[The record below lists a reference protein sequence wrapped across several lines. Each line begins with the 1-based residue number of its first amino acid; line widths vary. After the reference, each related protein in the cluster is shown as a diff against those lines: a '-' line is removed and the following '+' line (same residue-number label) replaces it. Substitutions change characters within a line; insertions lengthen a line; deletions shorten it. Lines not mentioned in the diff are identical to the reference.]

1 MAEATTGNN
10 LAGLNQGT
18 GIVSRI
24 SSSISNVRKMTSDP
38 AVQKSVPLIFGV
50 IVAFIG
56 LIVFFT
62 MQKSDMTTLFASLP
76 ESEKANVIQT
86 LKQNGVDVSLNPST
100 GEVIVPVK
108 DYHESRMLLAGEGLP
123 SSVPDGYDTLGDMPM
138 GTSRSVEAI
147 KIKQSL
153 EAELARSVN
162 HISGI
167 SSARV
172 HLAIPEKTVFAR
184 EIALPSA
191 SVFVK
196 LSNGRSLGRQQVQS
210 IVHLVASSVPNLPSE
225 NITVVDQFGELL
237 SKPSSDVASSAS
249 NEQMS
254 QTMRLGEIYRSR
266 IISLLTPIVGAGNL
280 KAEINVDMNFTKREI
295 TEESVDPKGNA
306 LRSEQTSLDESANP
320 EARGIPGALSN
331 APPLAPDL
339 KTKVPEGKDAGGS
352 LKQRSQTSVKNYEVS
367 RKVETTTAQY
377 GEIKKIKA
385 AVIIREKKIITP
397 EGLVT
402 FEKFSDEKLLEI
414 KSLVQEALG
423 FDEVRGDSV
432 TVTSSPFVDILE
444 ADVVPWYENESIK
457 ELAQQLA
464 TVLILAIVI
473 FGALHPLLKRVLV
486 PAGYTSGPGAMA
498 ADDIDD
504 ADEKIEVQEGESL
517 EDIKAKLKPKKSAIS
532 AEMLDTA
539 NTYDDKVAIIRM
551 IVGDE
556 AGRVSSV
563 FRNMMSQNAKSDED
577 KG

>member
-10 LAGLNQGT
+10 IAGINQGT
-18 GIVSRI
+18 GIISRI

-62 MQKSDMTTLFASLP
+62 MQKADMTTLFASLP
-76 ESEKANVIQT
+76 ESEKSVVIQT
-86 LKQNGVDVSLNPST
+86 LKQNGVNVSLNPST
-100 GEVIVPVK
+100 GEVTVPLE
-108 DYHESRMLLAGEGLP
+108 DYHNSRMLLAAEGLP
-123 SSVPDGYDTLGDMPM
+123 SSVPDGYDNLSDMPM

-147 KIKQSL
+147 RIKQSL
-153 EAELARSVN
+153 ESELSRSIN
-162 HISGI
+162 FISGI

-196 LSNGRSLGRQQVQS
+196 LSSGRSLGRQQIQS
-210 IVHLVASSVPNLPSE
+210 IVHLVASSVPNLPSQ

-237 SKPSSDVASSAS
+237 SKPSSDAASTASS
-249 NEQMS
+249 EQMS
-254 QTMRLGEIYRSR
+254 QTMRLGEIYKSR
-266 IISLLTPIVGAGNL
+266 VISLLTPIVGAGNL
-280 KAEINVDMNFTKREI
+280 KAEINVDMNFTKSEI

-306 LRSEQTSLDESANP
+306 LRSEQSSLDESANP

-339 KTKVPEGKDAGGS
+339 KKEAPESAGAGTN

-377 GEIKKIKA
+377 GVIKKIKA
-385 AVIIREKKIITP
+385 AVIIREKKVLTA
-397 EGLVT
+397 EGTYT
-402 FEKFSDEKLLEI
+402 FETLSKEKLIEI

-423 FDEVRGDSV
+423 FDEARGDSV

-444 ADVVPWYENESIK
+444 ADIEPWYENNSIK
-457 ELAQQLA
+457 EMLQQFA
-464 TVLILAIVI
+464 TILILAIVI
-473 FGALHPLLKRVLV
+473 FGALHPLLKRVMV
-486 PAGYTSGPGAMA
+486 PASFSSGAGVMA
-498 ADDIDD
+498 GDEIDID
-504 ADEKIEVQEGESL
+504 DEKIEVQEGESL

-539 NTYDDKVAIIRM
+539 NTYDDKVAVIRM

-563 FRNMMSQNAKSDED
+563 FKGMMGNDARDS
-577 KG
+577 

>member
-1 MAEATTGNN
+1 MAEATAANN
-10 LAGLNQGT
+10 LVGLNQGT
-18 GIVSRI
+18 GIISRL
-24 SSSISNVRKMTSDP
+24 SSTFSNVRKMTSDP
-38 AVQKSVPLIFGV
+38 AVQKSVPLVFGV

-56 LIVFFT
+56 IIVFFT
-62 MQKSDMTTLFASLP
+62 MQKSEMTTLFASLP
-76 ESEKANVIQT
+76 ESEKSAVVQT

-100 GEVIVPVK
+100 GEVIVPLN
-108 DYHESRMLLAGEGLP
+108 DYHQSRMLLAAEGLP
-123 SSVPDGYDTLGDMPM
+123 ASVPDGYQSLGDMPM

-153 EAELARSVN
+153 EAELSRSITY
-162 HISGI
+162 ISGI

-184 EIALPSA
+184 ELALPSA
-191 SVFVK
+191 SVFIK
-196 LSNGRSLGRQQVQS
+196 LSNGRSLGRQQVKS
-210 IVHLVASSVPNLPSE
+210 IVHLVASSVPSLPSE
-225 NITVVDQFGELL
+225 NITVIDQFGELL
-237 SKPSSDVASSAS
+237 SKPSNDASSTAS
-249 NEQMS
+249 DEQMS

-266 IISLLTPIVGAGNL
+266 VVSLLTPMVGAGNL
-280 KAEINVDMNFTKREI
+280 KAEINVDMSFTKSEI

-339 KTKVPEGKDAGGS
+339 KKETPASQGAGGNV
-352 LKQRSQTSVKNYEVS
+352 KQRSQTSVKNYEIS
-367 RKVETTTAQY
+367 RKIETTTAQY
-377 GEIKKIKA
+377 GQIKKIKA
-385 AVIIREKKIITP
+385 AVIIREKKNIAPDGTISFDK
-397 EGLVT
+397 L
-402 FEKFSDEKLLEI
+402 SDEKLLEI

-423 FDEVRGDSV
+423 FDKVRGDSV
-432 TVTSSPFVDILE
+432 TITSSPFVDIMETVSL
-444 ADVVPWYENESIK
+444 PWYESDAVRD
-457 ELAQQLA
+457 LAQQLA

-486 PAGYTSGPGAMA
+486 PSGYSAGMGAISSEEDM
-498 ADDIDD
+498 DN
-504 ADEKIEVQEGESL
+504 EKIEVSEGESL
-517 EDIKAKLKPKKSAIS
+517 EDIKAKLKPKKTAIS

-563 FRNMMSQNAKSDED
+563 FKRMMQNDN
-577 KG
+577 

>member
-10 LAGLNQGT
+10 IAGINQGT
-18 GIVSRI
+18 GIISRI

-62 MQKSDMTTLFASLP
+62 MQKADMTTLFASLP
-76 ESEKANVIQT
+76 ESEKSVVIQT
-86 LKQNGVDVSLNPST
+86 LKQNGVNVSLNPST
-100 GEVIVPVK
+100 GEVTVPLE
-108 DYHESRMLLAGEGLP
+108 DYHNSRMLLAAEGLP
-123 SSVPDGYDTLGDMPM
+123 SSVPDGYDNLSDMPM

-147 KIKQSL
+147 RIKQSL
-153 EAELARSVN
+153 EAELSRSIN
-162 HISGI
+162 FISGI

-196 LSNGRSLGRQQVQS
+196 LSSGRSLGRQQIQS
-210 IVHLVASSVPNLPSE
+210 IVHLVASSVPNLPSQ

-237 SKPSSDVASSAS
+237 SKPSSDAAGTASS
-249 NEQMS
+249 EQMS
-254 QTMRLGEIYRSR
+254 QTMRLGEIYKSR
-266 IISLLTPIVGAGNL
+266 VISLLTPIVGAGNL
-280 KAEINVDMNFTKREI
+280 KAEINVDMNFTKSEI

-339 KTKVPEGKDAGGS
+339 KKEAPESAGAGTN

-377 GEIKKIKA
+377 GVIKKIKA
-385 AVIIREKKIITP
+385 AVIIREKKVLTA
-397 EGLVT
+397 EGTYT
-402 FEKFSDEKLLEI
+402 FETLSKEKLIEI

-423 FDEVRGDSV
+423 FDEARGDSV

-444 ADVVPWYENESIK
+444 ADIEPWYENNSIK
-457 ELAQQLA
+457 EMLQQFA
-464 TVLILAIVI
+464 TILILAIVI
-473 FGALHPLLKRVLV
+473 FGALHPLLKRVMV
-486 PAGYTSGPGAMA
+486 PASFSSGGGVMA
-498 ADDIDD
+498 GDEIDID
-504 ADEKIEVQEGESL
+504 DEKIEVQEGESL

-539 NTYDDKVAIIRM
+539 NTYDDKVAVIRM

-563 FRNMMSQNAKSDED
+563 FKGMMGNDARDS
-577 KG
+577 

>member
-1 MAEATTGNN
+1 MAEATAANN
-10 LAGLNQGT
+10 LVGLNQGT
-18 GIVSRI
+18 GIISRL
-24 SSSISNVRKMTSDP
+24 SSTFSNVRKMTSDP
-38 AVQKSVPLIFGV
+38 AVQKSVPLVFGV

-56 LIVFFT
+56 IIVFFT
-62 MQKSDMTTLFASLP
+62 MQKSEMTTLFASLP
-76 ESEKANVIQT
+76 ESEKSAVVQT

-100 GEVIVPVK
+100 GEVIVPLN
-108 DYHESRMLLAGEGLP
+108 DYHQSRMLLAAEGLP
-123 SSVPDGYDTLGDMPM
+123 ASVPDGYQSLGDMPM

-153 EAELARSVN
+153 EAELSRSITY
-162 HISGI
+162 ISGI

-184 EIALPSA
+184 ELALPSA
-191 SVFVK
+191 SVFIK
-196 LSNGRSLGRQQVQS
+196 LSNGRSLGRQQVKS
-210 IVHLVASSVPNLPSE
+210 IVHLVASSVPSLPSE
-225 NITVVDQFGELL
+225 NITVIDQFGELL
-237 SKPSSDVASSAS
+237 SKPSNDASSTAS
-249 NEQMS
+249 DEQMS

-266 IISLLTPIVGAGNL
+266 VVSLLTPMVGAGNL
-280 KAEINVDMNFTKREI
+280 KAEINVDMSFTKSEI

-339 KTKVPEGKDAGGS
+339 KKETPAAQGAGGNV
-352 LKQRSQTSVKNYEVS
+352 KQRSQTSVKNYEIS
-367 RKVETTTAQY
+367 RKIETTTAQY
-377 GEIKKIKA
+377 GQIKKIKA
-385 AVIIREKKIITP
+385 AVIIREKKIIAPDGTISFDK
-397 EGLVT
+397 L
-402 FEKFSDEKLLEI
+402 SDEKLLEI

-423 FDEVRGDSV
+423 FDKVRGDSV
-432 TVTSSPFVDILE
+432 TITSSPFVDIMETVRL
-444 ADVVPWYENESIK
+444 PWYESDAVRD
-457 ELAQQLA
+457 LAQQLA

-486 PAGYTSGPGAMA
+486 PSGYSAGMGAISSEEDM
-498 ADDIDD
+498 DN
-504 ADEKIEVQEGESL
+504 EKIEVSEGESL
-517 EDIKAKLKPKKSAIS
+517 EDIKAKLKPKKTAIS

-563 FRNMMSQNAKSDED
+563 FKRMMQNDN
-577 KG
+577 

>member
-1 MAEATTGNN
+1 MAEATTRND
-10 LAGLNQGT
+10 LTDINQNT
-18 GIVSRI
+18 GIIRRI
-24 SSSISNVRKMTSDP
+24 TTSISNVRRMTSDP
-38 AVQKSVPLIFGV
+38 AVQKSIPLIFGV
-50 IVAFIG
+50 IVAFVG

-76 ESEKANVIQT
+76 ESEKALVVQT
-86 LKQNGVDVSLNPST
+86 LKQNGVNASLNPST
-100 GEVIVPVK
+100 GEVVVPVK

-123 SSVPDGYDTLGDMPM
+123 SSVPDGYDSLGDMPM
-138 GTSRSVEAI
+138 GTSRSVEAV

-153 EAELARSVN
+153 EAELSRSIN
-162 HISGI
+162 HISGV

-196 LSNGRSLGRQQVQS
+196 LANGRSLGRQQVQS

-237 SKPSSDVASSAS
+237 SKPANDLSAS
-249 NEQMS
+249 ISSEQMS
-254 QTMRLGEIYRSR
+254 QTMRLGEIYKSR
-266 IISLLTPIVGAGNL
+266 VISLLTPIVGAGNL
-280 KAEINVDMNFTKREI
+280 KAEINVDMNFTQREI

-306 LRSEQTSLDESANP
+306 LRSEQSSLDESANP

-339 KTKVPEGKDAGGS
+339 KTQVPEGKDVGGT
-352 LKQRSQTSVKNYEVS
+352 LKQRSQTSLKNYEVS
-367 RKVETTTAQY
+367 RKVETTKAQY

-385 AVIIREKKIITP
+385 AVIIREKKTITP
-397 EGLVT
+397 EGTVA
-402 FEKFSDEKLLEI
+402 FEKFSEEKLLEI

-423 FDEVRGDSV
+423 FDEARGDSV

-444 ADVVPWYENESIK
+444 ADEVPWYENESVK
-457 ELAQQLA
+457 ELSQQLA

-486 PAGYTSGPGAMA
+486 PAGYTSGPGTIAS
-498 ADDIDD
+498 DDEDEVDD
-504 ADEKIEVQEGESL
+504 KIEVQEGESL
-517 EDIKAKLKPKKSAIS
+517 EDIKAKLKPKKAAIS

-539 NTYDDKVAIIRM
+539 NTYDDKVAVIRM

-563 FRNMMSQNAKSDED
+563 FKNMMEKE
-577 KG
+577 

>member
-10 LAGLNQGT
+10 LSGLSQNT

-24 SSSISNVRKMTSDP
+24 STSISNVRKITSDP
-38 AVQKSVPLIFGV
+38 AVQKSIPLIFGV

-76 ESEKANVIQT
+76 ESEKAAVIQT
-86 LKQNGVDVSLNPST
+86 LKQNGVDVSLNPTT
-100 GEVIVPVK
+100 GEVIVPVAE
-108 DYHESRMLLAGEGLP
+108 YHESRMLLAGEGLP
-123 SSVPDGYDTLGDMPM
+123 SSVPNGYDTLGDMPM
-138 GTSRSVEAI
+138 GTSRSVEAV

-153 EAELARSVN
+153 EAELSRSIN

-184 EIALPSA
+184 EIAHPSA
-191 SVFVK
+191 SIFVK

-237 SKPSSDVASSAS
+237 SKPSSDSSATAS

-280 KAEINVDMNFTKREI
+280 KAEVNVDMNFTKSEI

-339 KTKVPEGKDAGGS
+339 KKEAPENKSVGAN

-377 GEIKKIKA
+377 GQITKIKA
-385 AVIIREKKIITP
+385 AVIIREMKSVSP
-397 EGLVT
+397 EGTVT
-402 FEKFSDEKLLEI
+402 FEKFSDEKLVEI

-423 FDEVRGDSV
+423 FDQARGDSV
-432 TVTSSPFVDILE
+432 TVTSSPFVDALE
-444 ADVVPWYENESIK
+444 AEIVPWYENESIK

-486 PAGYTSGPGAMA
+486 PAGYTSGVGSVALDE
-498 ADDIDD
+498 DDDV
-504 ADEKIEVQEGESL
+504 DEKIEVQEGESL
-517 EDIKAKLKPKKSAIS
+517 EDIKAKLKPKKSSIS

-539 NTYDDKVAIIRM
+539 NTYDDKVAVIRM

-563 FRNMMSQNAKSDED
+563 FKSMIEKDS
-577 KG
+577 

>member
-10 LAGLNQGT
+10 LSGLSQNT

-24 SSSISNVRKMTSDP
+24 STSISNVRKITSDP
-38 AVQKSVPLIFGV
+38 AVQKSIPLIFGV

-76 ESEKANVIQT
+76 ESEKAAVIQT
-86 LKQNGVDVSLNPST
+86 LKQNGVDVSLNPTT
-100 GEVIVPVK
+100 GEVIVPVA

-123 SSVPDGYDTLGDMPM
+123 SSVPNGYDTLGDMPM

-153 EAELARSVN
+153 EAELSRSIN

-237 SKPSSDVASSAS
+237 SRPSSDSSTTASD
-249 NEQMS
+249 EQMS

-280 KAEINVDMNFTKREI
+280 KAEVNVDMNFTKRET

-339 KTKVPEGKDAGGS
+339 TKETPESKGVGAN

-377 GEIKKIKA
+377 GKITKIKA
-385 AVIIREKKIITP
+385 AVIIREMKTVSP
-397 EGLVT
+397 EGTVT
-402 FEKFSDEKLLEI
+402 FEKFSDEKLSEI

-423 FDEVRGDSV
+423 FDEARGDSV
-432 TVTSSPFVDILE
+432 TVTSSPFVDALE
-444 ADVVPWYENESIK
+444 EEVAPWYENESIK

-464 TVLILAIVI
+464 TVLILAIVV

-486 PAGYTSGPGAMA
+486 PAGSTAGVGSMA
-498 ADDIDD
+498 LDEEDD

-517 EDIKAKLKPKKSAIS
+517 EDIKAKLKPKKSSIS

-539 NTYDDKVAIIRM
+539 NTYDDKVAVIRM

-563 FRNMMSQNAKSDED
+563 FKSMID
-577 KG
+577 KDS

>member
-10 LAGLNQGT
+10 LTGMNRGT

-24 SSSISNVRKMTSDP
+24 SSSISNVRKMTTDP

-50 IVAFIG
+50 IVAFVG

-62 MQKSDMTTLFASLP
+62 MQKTDMTTLFASLP
-76 ESEKANVIQT
+76 ESEKAIVIQT
-86 LKQNGVDVSLNPST
+86 LQQNGVDVSLNPST

-123 SSVPDGYDTLGDMPM
+123 SSVSDGYDTLGDMPM

-153 EAELARSVN
+153 EAELARSIN

-184 EIALPSA
+184 EITLPSA
-191 SVFVK
+191 SIFVK
-196 LSNGRSLGRQQVQS
+196 LSKGRSLGRQQVQA
-210 IVHLVASSVPNLPSE
+210 IVHLVSTSVPNLPSE
-225 NITVVDQFGELL
+225 KITVVDQFGELL
-237 SKPSSDVASSAS
+237 SKPSNDVSTSSS

-306 LRSEQTSLDESANP
+306 LRSEQSSLDESANP

-339 KTKVPEGKDAGGS
+339 KTETPEGKEAGRS
-352 LKQRSQTSVKNYEVS
+352 LKQRSQTSLKNYEVS
-367 RKVETTTAQY
+367 RKIETTTAQY

-385 AVIIREKKIITP
+385 AVIIREKKILSP

-402 FEKFSDEKLLEI
+402 YEKFSDQKLLEI
-414 KSLVQEALG
+414 KLLVQEALG
-423 FDEVRGDSV
+423 YDEARGDSV
-432 TVTSSPFVDILE
+432 TVKSSPFVDMLE
-444 ADVVPWYENESIK
+444 EDVLPWYENESIK
-457 ELAQQLA
+457 ELVQQLA

-486 PAGYTSGPGAMA
+486 PAGFTAGGPGGMLVGEDM
-498 ADDIDD
+498 DDD
-504 ADEKIEVQEGESL
+504 DEKIEVQEGESL

-539 NTYDDKVAIIRM
+539 NTYDDKVAVIRM

-563 FRNMMSQNAKSDED
+563 FKGMMEKDS
-577 KG
+577 

>member
-10 LAGLNQGT
+10 LSGLSQNT

-24 SSSISNVRKMTSDP
+24 STSISNVRKITSDP
-38 AVQKSVPLIFGV
+38 AVQKSIPLIFGV

-76 ESEKANVIQT
+76 ESEKAAVIQT
-86 LKQNGVDVSLNPST
+86 LKQNGVDVSLNPTT
-100 GEVIVPVK
+100 GEVIVPVA

-123 SSVPDGYDTLGDMPM
+123 SSVPNGYDTLGDMPM
-138 GTSRSVEAI
+138 GTSRSVEAV

-153 EAELARSVN
+153 EAELARSIN
-162 HISGI
+162 HISGV

-237 SKPSSDVASSAS
+237 SKPSSDRSTTASD
-249 NEQMS
+249 EQMS

-280 KAEINVDMNFTKREI
+280 KAEVNVDMNFTKREI

-331 APPLAPDL
+331 SPPLAPDL
-339 KTKVPEGKDAGGS
+339 KKETPESKAVGGN

-377 GEIKKIKA
+377 GEITKIKA
-385 AVIIREKKIITP
+385 AVIIREMKTVSP
-397 EGLVT
+397 EGTVS
-402 FEKFSDEKLLEI
+402 FEKFSDEKLSEI

-423 FDEVRGDSV
+423 FDEARGDSV
-432 TVTSSPFVDILE
+432 TVTSSPFVDALE
-444 ADVVPWYENESIK
+444 VEVAPWYENESIK

-486 PAGYTSGPGAMA
+486 PAGYTAGVGSMSLDE
-498 ADDIDD
+498 DDE

-517 EDIKAKLKPKKSAIS
+517 EDIKAKLKPKKSTIS

-539 NTYDDKVAIIRM
+539 NTYDDKVAVIRM

-563 FRNMMSQNAKSDED
+563 FKSMIEKDS
-577 KG
+577 

>member
-10 LAGLNQGT
+10 LSGLSQNT

-24 SSSISNVRKMTSDP
+24 STSISNVRKITSDP
-38 AVQKSVPLIFGV
+38 AVQKSIPLIFGV

-76 ESEKANVIQT
+76 ESEKAAVIQT
-86 LKQNGVDVSLNPST
+86 LKQNGVDVSLNPTT
-100 GEVIVPVK
+100 GEVIVPVAE
-108 DYHESRMLLAGEGLP
+108 YHESRMLLAGEGLP
-123 SSVPDGYDTLGDMPM
+123 SSVPNGYDTLGDMPM
-138 GTSRSVEAI
+138 GTSRSVEAV

-153 EAELARSVN
+153 EAELSRSIN
-162 HISGI
+162 HISGV

-184 EIALPSA
+184 EIAHPSA
-191 SVFVK
+191 SIFVK

-237 SKPSSDVASSAS
+237 SKPSSDSSATAS

-280 KAEINVDMNFTKREI
+280 KAEVNVDMNFTKSEI

-339 KTKVPEGKDAGGS
+339 KKEAPENKGVGAN

-377 GEIKKIKA
+377 GQITKIKA
-385 AVIIREKKIITP
+385 AVIIREMKSVSP
-397 EGLVT
+397 EGTVT
-402 FEKFSDEKLLEI
+402 FEKFSDEKLVEI

-423 FDEVRGDSV
+423 FDETRGDSV
-432 TVTSSPFVDILE
+432 TVTSSPFVDALE
-444 ADVVPWYENESIK
+444 AEIVPWYENESIK

-486 PAGYTSGPGAMA
+486 PAGYTSGVGSVALDEE
-498 ADDIDD
+498 DDVDD
-504 ADEKIEVQEGESL
+504 KIEVQEGESL
-517 EDIKAKLKPKKSAIS
+517 EDIKAKLKPKKSSIS

-539 NTYDDKVAIIRM
+539 NTYDDKVAVIRM

-563 FRNMMSQNAKSDED
+563 F
-577 KG
+577 KGMIEKDS

>member
-10 LAGLNQGT
+10 LSGLNQST

-24 SSSISNVRKMTSDP
+24 STSISNVRKITSDP
-38 AVQKSVPLIFGV
+38 AVQKSIPLIFGV

-76 ESEKANVIQT
+76 ESEKASVMQT
-86 LKQNGVDVSLNPST
+86 LKQNGIDVSLNPTT
-100 GEVIVPVK
+100 GEVVVPVAE
-108 DYHESRMLLAGEGLP
+108 YHESRMLLAGEGLP
-123 SSVPDGYDTLGDMPM
+123 SSVPNGYDTLGDMPM
-138 GTSRSVEAI
+138 GTSRSVEAV

-153 EAELARSVN
+153 EAELSRSIN
-162 HISGI
+162 HISGVT
-167 SSARV
+167 SARV

-237 SKPSSDVASSAS
+237 SKPSGDSSTTASS
-249 NEQMS
+249 EQMS

-266 IISLLTPIVGAGNL
+266 IISLLTPMVGAGNL
-280 KAEINVDMNFTKREI
+280 KAEVNVDMNFTKREI

-331 APPLAPDL
+331 SPPLAPDL
-339 KTKVPEGKDAGGS
+339 KKEAPENKGVGAN

-377 GEIKKIKA
+377 GEVKKIKA
-385 AVIIREKKIITP
+385 AVIIREMKSVSP
-397 EGLVT
+397 EGVVS

-423 FDEVRGDSV
+423 FDEARGDSV
-432 TVTSSPFVDILE
+432 TVTSSPFVDALE
-444 ADVVPWYENESIK
+444 EEIVPWYENESVK

-486 PAGYTSGPGAMA
+486 PAGYTSGAGVMA
-498 ADDIDD
+498 ADEDDD
-504 ADEKIEVQEGESL
+504 ADDKIEVQEGESL
-517 EDIKAKLKPKKSAIS
+517 EDIKAKLKPKKSSIS

-539 NTYDDKVAIIRM
+539 NTYDDKVAVIRM

-563 FRNMMSQNAKSDED
+563 FKSMIEKDS
-577 KG
+577 

>member
-10 LAGLNQGT
+10 IAGINQGT
-18 GIVSRI
+18 GIISRI

-62 MQKSDMTTLFASLP
+62 MQKADMTTLFASLP
-76 ESEKANVIQT
+76 ESEKSVVIQT
-86 LKQNGVDVSLNPST
+86 LKQNGVNVSLNPST
-100 GEVIVPVK
+100 GEVTVPLE
-108 DYHESRMLLAGEGLP
+108 DYHNSRMLLAAEGLP
-123 SSVPDGYDTLGDMPM
+123 SSVPDGYDNLSDMPM

-147 KIKQSL
+147 RIKQSL
-153 EAELARSVN
+153 ESELSRSIN
-162 HISGI
+162 FISGI

-196 LSNGRSLGRQQVQS
+196 LSSGRSLGRQQIQS

-237 SKPSSDVASSAS
+237 SKPSSDAASTASS
-249 NEQMS
+249 EQMS
-254 QTMRLGEIYRSR
+254 QTMRLGEIYKSR
-266 IISLLTPIVGAGNL
+266 VISLLTPIVGAGNL
-280 KAEINVDMNFTKREI
+280 KAEINVDMNFTKSEI

-306 LRSEQTSLDESANP
+306 LRSEQSSLDESANP

-339 KTKVPEGKDAGGS
+339 KKEAPESAGAGTN

-377 GEIKKIKA
+377 GVIKKIKA
-385 AVIIREKKIITP
+385 AVIIREKKVLTA
-397 EGLVT
+397 EGTYT
-402 FEKFSDEKLLEI
+402 FETLSKEKLLEI

-423 FDEVRGDSV
+423 FDEARGDSV

-444 ADVVPWYENESIK
+444 ADIEPWYENNSIK
-457 ELAQQLA
+457 EMLQQFA
-464 TVLILAIVI
+464 TILILAIVI
-473 FGALHPLLKRVLV
+473 FGALHPLLKRVMV
-486 PAGYTSGPGAMA
+486 PASFSSGTGVMA
-498 ADDIDD
+498 GDEIDID
-504 ADEKIEVQEGESL
+504 DEKIEVQEGESL

-539 NTYDDKVAIIRM
+539 NTYDDKVAVIRM

-563 FRNMMSQNAKSDED
+563 FKGMMGNDARDS
-577 KG
+577 

>member
-10 LAGLNQGT
+10 IAGINQGT
-18 GIVSRI
+18 GIISRI

-62 MQKSDMTTLFASLP
+62 MQKADMTTLFASLP
-76 ESEKANVIQT
+76 ESEKSVVIQT
-86 LKQNGVDVSLNPST
+86 LKQNGVNVSLNPST
-100 GEVIVPVK
+100 GEVTVPLE
-108 DYHESRMLLAGEGLP
+108 DYHNSRMLLAAEGLP
-123 SSVPDGYDTLGDMPM
+123 SSVPDGYDNLSDMPM

-147 KIKQSL
+147 RIKQSL
-153 EAELARSVN
+153 EAELSRSIN
-162 HISGI
+162 FISGI

-196 LSNGRSLGRQQVQS
+196 LSSGRSLGRQQIQS

-237 SKPSSDVASSAS
+237 SKPSSDAASTASS
-249 NEQMS
+249 EQMS
-254 QTMRLGEIYRSR
+254 QTMRLGEIYKSR
-266 IISLLTPIVGAGNL
+266 VISLLTPIVGAGNL
-280 KAEINVDMNFTKREI
+280 KAEINVDMNFTKSEI

-339 KTKVPEGKDAGGS
+339 KKEAPESAGAGTN

-377 GEIKKIKA
+377 GVIKKIKA
-385 AVIIREKKIITP
+385 AVIIREKKVLTA
-397 EGLVT
+397 EGTYT
-402 FEKFSDEKLLEI
+402 FETLSKEKLIEI

-423 FDEVRGDSV
+423 FDEARGDSV

-444 ADVVPWYENESIK
+444 ADIEPWYENNSIK
-457 ELAQQLA
+457 EMLQQFA
-464 TVLILAIVI
+464 TILILAIVI
-473 FGALHPLLKRVLV
+473 FGALHPLLKRVMV
-486 PAGYTSGPGAMA
+486 PASFSSGAGVMA
-498 ADDIDD
+498 SDEIDID
-504 ADEKIEVQEGESL
+504 DEKIEVQEGESL

-539 NTYDDKVAIIRM
+539 NTYDDKVAVIRM

-563 FRNMMSQNAKSDED
+563 FKGMMGNDARDA
-577 KG
+577 

>member
-10 LAGLNQGT
+10 LTGMNRGT

-24 SSSISNVRKMTSDP
+24 SESISNVRKMTTDP

-62 MQKSDMTTLFASLP
+62 MQKTDMTTLFASLP
-76 ESEKANVIQT
+76 ESEKAIVIQT
-86 LKQNGVDVSLNPST
+86 LQQNGVDVSLNPST
-100 GEVIVPVK
+100 GEVVVPVK

-123 SSVPDGYDTLGDMPM
+123 SSVSDGYDTLGDMPM

-153 EAELARSVN
+153 EAELARSIN

-210 IVHLVASSVPNLPSE
+210 IVHLVSSSVPNLPSE
-225 NITVVDQFGELL
+225 KITVVDQFGELL
-237 SKPSSDVASSAS
+237 SKPSNDVGTSSS

-266 IISLLTPIVGAGNL
+266 IVSLLTPIVGAGNL

-339 KTKVPEGKDAGGS
+339 KTEAPENKDAGGN

-367 RKVETTTAQY
+367 RKIETTTAQY

-385 AVIIREKKIITP
+385 AVILREKKVLSS

-402 FEKFSDEKLLEI
+402 YEKFSDQKLLEI
-414 KSLVQEALG
+414 KLLVQEALG
-423 FDEVRGDSV
+423 YDEARGDSV
-432 TVTSSPFVDILE
+432 TVKSSPFVDMLE
-444 ADVVPWYENESIK
+444 EDVLPWYENESIK
-457 ELAQQLA
+457 ELVQQLA

-486 PAGYTSGPGAMA
+486 PAGFTAGGPGGMLVGEDM
-498 ADDIDD
+498 DDD
-504 ADEKIEVQEGESL
+504 DEKIEVQEGESL

-539 NTYDDKVAIIRM
+539 NTYDDKVAVIRM

-563 FRNMMSQNAKSDED
+563 FKGMMEKDS
-577 KG
+577 

>member
-1 MAEATTGNN
+1 
-10 LAGLNQGT
+10 
-18 GIVSRI
+18 
-24 SSSISNVRKMTSDP
+24 
-38 AVQKSVPLIFGV
+38 
-50 IVAFIG
+50 
-56 LIVFFT
+56 
-62 MQKSDMTTLFASLP
+62 MQKSNMTTLFASLP
-76 ESEKANVIQT
+76 ESEKSAVIQT

-100 GEVIVPVK
+100 GEVVVPV
-108 DYHESRMLLAGEGLP
+108 DAYHQSRMLLASEGLP
-123 SSVPDGYDTLGDMPM
+123 ASVPDGYQSLGDMPM

-153 EAELARSVN
+153 EAELSRSIN
-162 HISGI
+162 FISGI

-191 SVFVK
+191 SVFIK
-196 LSNGRSLGRQQVQS
+196 LANGRSLGRQQVQS
-210 IVHLVASSVPNLPSE
+210 IVHLVASSVPSLPAE

-237 SKPSSDVASSAS
+237 SKPSSDAASSAS

-266 IISLLTPIVGAGNL
+266 VISLLTPIVGAGNL
-280 KAEINVDMNFTKREI
+280 KAEINVDMSFTKSEI

-339 KTKVPEGKDAGGS
+339 KKETPAGLTDGNK

-377 GEIKKIKA
+377 GQIKKIKA
-385 AVIIREKKIITP
+385 AVIIRERKVIAPDGTFA
-397 EGLVT
+397 

-423 FDEVRGDSV
+423 FDKTRGDSV

-444 ADVVPWYENESIK
+444 QSSSPWYESTAVK
-457 ELAQQLA
+457 DLSQQLA
-464 TVLILAIVI
+464 TVLILALVI

-486 PAGYTSGPGAMA
+486 PTGYASGVGVEGMG
-498 ADDIDD
+498 ADDDD
-504 ADEKIEVQEGESL
+504 DKIEVSEGESL

-539 NTYDDKVAIIRM
+539 NTYDDKVAVIRM

-563 FRNMMSQNAKSDED
+563 FKKMMEKDS
-577 KG
+577 

>member
-10 LAGLNQGT
+10 LSGLNQST

-24 SSSISNVRKMTSDP
+24 STSISNVRKITSDP
-38 AVQKSVPLIFGV
+38 AVQKSIPLIFGV

-76 ESEKANVIQT
+76 ESEKASVIQT
-86 LKQNGVDVSLNPST
+86 LKQNGIDVSLNPTT
-100 GEVIVPVK
+100 GEVVVPVAE
-108 DYHESRMLLAGEGLP
+108 YHESRMLLAGEGLP
-123 SSVPDGYDTLGDMPM
+123 SSVPNGYDTLGDMPM
-138 GTSRSVEAI
+138 GTSRSVEAV

-153 EAELARSVN
+153 EAELSRSIN
-162 HISGI
+162 HISGVT
-167 SSARV
+167 SARV

-237 SKPSSDVASSAS
+237 SKPSGDSSTTASS
-249 NEQMS
+249 EQMS

-266 IISLLTPIVGAGNL
+266 IISLLTPMVGAGNL
-280 KAEINVDMNFTKREI
+280 KAEVNVDMNFTKREI

-331 APPLAPDL
+331 SPPLAPDL
-339 KTKVPEGKDAGGS
+339 KQQAPENKGVGAN

-377 GEIKKIKA
+377 GEVKKIKA
-385 AVIIREKKIITP
+385 AVIIREMKSVSP
-397 EGLVT
+397 EGVVS

-423 FDEVRGDSV
+423 FDEARGDSV
-432 TVTSSPFVDILE
+432 TVTSSPFVDALE
-444 ADVVPWYENESIK
+444 EEIVPWYENESVK

-486 PAGYTSGPGAMA
+486 PAGYTSGAGVMA
-498 ADDIDD
+498 ADEEDD
-504 ADEKIEVQEGESL
+504 EDDKIEVQEGESL
-517 EDIKAKLKPKKSAIS
+517 EDIKAKLKPKKSSIS

-539 NTYDDKVAIIRM
+539 NTYDDKVAVIRM

-563 FRNMMSQNAKSDED
+563 FKSMIEKDS
-577 KG
+577 

>member
-10 LAGLNQGT
+10 LSGLSQNT

-24 SSSISNVRKMTSDP
+24 SSSISNVRKITSDP
-38 AVQKSVPLIFGV
+38 AVQKSIPLIFGV

-76 ESEKANVIQT
+76 ESEKAAVIQT
-86 LKQNGVDVSLNPST
+86 LKQNGVDVSLNPTT
-100 GEVIVPVK
+100 GEVIVPVAE
-108 DYHESRMLLAGEGLP
+108 YHESRMLLAGEGLP
-123 SSVPDGYDTLGDMPM
+123 SSVPNGYDTLGDMPM
-138 GTSRSVEAI
+138 GTSRSVEAV

-153 EAELARSVN
+153 EAELSRSIN
-162 HISGI
+162 HISGV

-210 IVHLVASSVPNLPSE
+210 IVHLVASSVPSLPSE

-237 SKPSSDVASSAS
+237 SKPSSDGSATAS

-254 QTMRLGEIYRSR
+254 QTMRLGDIYRSR

-280 KAEINVDMNFTKREI
+280 KAEVNVDMNFTKREI

-339 KTKVPEGKDAGGS
+339 KKEVPENKGVGAN

-377 GEIKKIKA
+377 GEITKIKA
-385 AVIIREKKIITP
+385 AVIIREMKTVSP
-397 EGLVT
+397 EGTVA
-402 FEKFSDEKLLEI
+402 FEKFSDEKLVEI

-423 FDEVRGDSV
+423 FDEARGDSV
-432 TVTSSPFVDILE
+432 TVTSSPFVDALE
-444 ADVVPWYENESIK
+444 AEVVPWYENESIK

-486 PAGYTSGPGAMA
+486 PAGYTSGVGSVSVDE
-498 ADDIDD
+498 DDDV
-504 ADEKIEVQEGESL
+504 DEKIEVQEGESL
-517 EDIKAKLKPKKSAIS
+517 EDIKAKLKPKKSSIS

-539 NTYDDKVAIIRM
+539 NTYDDKVAVIRM

-563 FRNMMSQNAKSDED
+563 FKSMIEQDS
-577 KG
+577 

>member
-10 LAGLNQGT
+10 IAGINQGT
-18 GIVSRI
+18 GIISRI

-62 MQKSDMTTLFASLP
+62 MQKADMTTLFASLP
-76 ESEKANVIQT
+76 ESEKSVVIQT
-86 LKQNGVDVSLNPST
+86 LKQNGVNVSLNPST
-100 GEVIVPVK
+100 GEVTVPLE
-108 DYHESRMLLAGEGLP
+108 DYHNSRMLLAAEGLP
-123 SSVPDGYDTLGDMPM
+123 SSVPDGYDNLSDMPM

-147 KIKQSL
+147 RIKQSL
-153 EAELARSVN
+153 ESELSRSIN
-162 HISGI
+162 FISGI

-196 LSNGRSLGRQQVQS
+196 LSSGRSLGRQQIQS

-237 SKPSSDVASSAS
+237 SKPSSDAASTASS
-249 NEQMS
+249 EQMS
-254 QTMRLGEIYRSR
+254 QTMRLGEIYKSR
-266 IISLLTPIVGAGNL
+266 VISLLTPIVGAGNL
-280 KAEINVDMNFTKREI
+280 KAEINVDMNFTKSEI

-306 LRSEQTSLDESANP
+306 LRSEQSSLDESANP

-339 KTKVPEGKDAGGS
+339 KKEAPESAGAGTN

-377 GEIKKIKA
+377 GVIKKIKA
-385 AVIIREKKIITP
+385 AVIIREKKVLTA
-397 EGLVT
+397 EGTYT
-402 FEKFSDEKLLEI
+402 FETLSKDKLIEI

-423 FDEVRGDSV
+423 FDEARGDSV

-444 ADVVPWYENESIK
+444 ADIEPWYENNSIK
-457 ELAQQLA
+457 EMLQQFA
-464 TVLILAIVI
+464 TILILAIVI

-486 PAGYTSGPGAMA
+486 PVSFSSGTGVMAG
-498 ADDIDD
+498 DEIDID
-504 ADEKIEVQEGESL
+504 DEKIEVQEGESL

-539 NTYDDKVAIIRM
+539 NTYDDKVAVIRM

-563 FRNMMSQNAKSDED
+563 FKGMMGNDARDS
-577 KG
+577 

>member
-10 LAGLNQGT
+10 LAGINQGT

-38 AVQKSVPLIFGV
+38 AVQKSIPLIFGV
-50 IVAFIG
+50 IVAFAG

-76 ESEKANVIQT
+76 ESEKVNVIQT

-100 GEVIVPVK
+100 GEVIVPVE

-123 SSVPDGYDTLGDMPM
+123 SSVQDGYDTLGDMPM

-210 IVHLVASSVPNLPSE
+210 IVHLVSSSVPNLPSE

-237 SKPSSDVASSAS
+237 SKPSKDVDSSAS

-339 KTKVPEGKDAGGS
+339 KKNAPEGKDVGGN

-385 AVIIREKKIITP
+385 AVIIREKKIVTP

-414 KSLVQEALG
+414 KSLVKEALG

-532 AEMLDTA
+532 AEMQ
-539 NTYDDKVAIIRM
+539 
-551 IVGDE
+551 G
-556 AGRVSSV
+556 
-563 FRNMMSQNAKSDED
+563 MMQQVLPFQIE
-577 KG
+577 

>member
-10 LAGLNQGT
+10 LAGINQGT

-38 AVQKSVPLIFGV
+38 AVQKSIPLIFGV
-50 IVAFIG
+50 IVAFVG

-76 ESEKANVIQT
+76 ESEKVNVIQT

-100 GEVIVPVK
+100 GEVIVPVE

-123 SSVPDGYDTLGDMPM
+123 SSVQDGYDTLGDMPM

-210 IVHLVASSVPNLPSE
+210 IVHLVSSSVPNLPSE

-237 SKPSSDVASSAS
+237 SKPSKDVDSSAS

-339 KTKVPEGKDAGGS
+339 KKNAPEGKDVGGN

-385 AVIIREKKIITP
+385 AVIIREKKIVTP

-414 KSLVQEALG
+414 KSLVKEALG

-532 AEMLDTA
+532 AEMQ
-539 NTYDDKVAIIRM
+539 
-551 IVGDE
+551 G
-556 AGRVSSV
+556 
-563 FRNMMSQNAKSDED
+563 MMQQVLPFQIE
-577 KG
+577 

>member
-10 LAGLNQGT
+10 LSGLNQST

-24 SSSISNVRKMTSDP
+24 STSISNVRKITSDP
-38 AVQKSVPLIFGV
+38 AVQKSIPLIFGV

-76 ESEKANVIQT
+76 ESEKASVIQT
-86 LKQNGVDVSLNPST
+86 LKQNGIDVSLNPTT
-100 GEVIVPVK
+100 GEVVVPVAE
-108 DYHESRMLLAGEGLP
+108 YHESRMLLAGEGLP
-123 SSVPDGYDTLGDMPM
+123 SSVPNGYDTLGDMPM
-138 GTSRSVEAI
+138 GTSRSVEAV

-153 EAELARSVN
+153 EAELSRSIN
-162 HISGI
+162 HISGVT
-167 SSARV
+167 SARV

-237 SKPSSDVASSAS
+237 SKPSGDSSTTASS
-249 NEQMS
+249 EQMS

-266 IISLLTPIVGAGNL
+266 IISLLTPMVGAGNL
-280 KAEINVDMNFTKREI
+280 KAEVNVDMNFTKREI

-331 APPLAPDL
+331 SPPLAPDL
-339 KTKVPEGKDAGGS
+339 KQEVPENKGVGAN

-377 GEIKKIKA
+377 GEVKKIKA
-385 AVIIREKKIITP
+385 AVIIREMKSVSP
-397 EGLVT
+397 EGVVS

-423 FDEVRGDSV
+423 FDEARGDSV
-432 TVTSSPFVDILE
+432 TVTSSPFVDALE
-444 ADVVPWYENESIK
+444 EEIVPWYENESVK

-486 PAGYTSGPGAMA
+486 PAGYTSGAGVMA
-498 ADDIDD
+498 ADEDDD
-504 ADEKIEVQEGESL
+504 ADDKIEVQEGESL
-517 EDIKAKLKPKKSAIS
+517 EDIKAKLKPKKSSIS

-539 NTYDDKVAIIRM
+539 NTYDDKVAVIRM

-563 FRNMMSQNAKSDED
+563 FKSMIEKDS
-577 KG
+577 

>member
-10 LAGLNQGT
+10 LSGLSQNT

-24 SSSISNVRKMTSDP
+24 STSISNVRKITSDP

-76 ESEKANVIQT
+76 ESEKAAVIQT
-86 LKQNGVDVSLNPST
+86 LKQNGVDVSLNPTT
-100 GEVIVPVK
+100 GEVIVPVAE
-108 DYHESRMLLAGEGLP
+108 YHESRMLLAGEGLP
-123 SSVPDGYDTLGDMPM
+123 SSVPNGYDTLGDMPM
-138 GTSRSVEAI
+138 GTSRSVEAV

-153 EAELARSVN
+153 EAELSRSIN

-184 EIALPSA
+184 EIAHPSA
-191 SVFVK
+191 SIFVK

-237 SKPSSDVASSAS
+237 SKPSSDGSATAS

-280 KAEINVDMNFTKREI
+280 KAEVNVDMNFTKSEI

-339 KTKVPEGKDAGGS
+339 KKEVPENKGVGAN

-377 GEIKKIKA
+377 GQITKIKA
-385 AVIIREKKIITP
+385 AVIIREMKSVSP
-397 EGLVT
+397 EGTVT
-402 FEKFSDEKLLEI
+402 FEKFSDEKLVEI

-423 FDEVRGDSV
+423 FDQARGDSV
-432 TVTSSPFVDILE
+432 TVTSSPFVDALE
-444 ADVVPWYENESIK
+444 AEIVPWYENESIK

-486 PAGYTSGPGAMA
+486 PAGYTSGVGSVAL
-498 ADDIDD
+498 DEDNDV
-504 ADEKIEVQEGESL
+504 DEKIEVQEGESL
-517 EDIKAKLKPKKSAIS
+517 EDIKAKLKPKKSSIS

-539 NTYDDKVAIIRM
+539 NTYDDKVAVIRM

-563 FRNMMSQNAKSDED
+563 FKSMIEKDS
-577 KG
+577 

>member
-10 LAGLNQGT
+10 LSGLSQNT

-24 SSSISNVRKMTSDP
+24 SSSISNVRKITSDP
-38 AVQKSVPLIFGV
+38 AVQKSIPLIFGV

-76 ESEKANVIQT
+76 ESEKAAIIQT
-86 LKQNGVDVSLNPST
+86 LKQNGVDVSLNPTT
-100 GEVIVPVK
+100 GEVIVPVAE
-108 DYHESRMLLAGEGLP
+108 YHESRMLLAGEGLP
-123 SSVPDGYDTLGDMPM
+123 SSVPNGYDTLGDMPM
-138 GTSRSVEAI
+138 GTSRSVEAV

-153 EAELARSVN
+153 EAELSRSIN
-162 HISGI
+162 HISGV

-191 SVFVK
+191 SIFVK

-237 SKPSSDVASSAS
+237 SKPSGDGSATAS

-280 KAEINVDMNFTKREI
+280 KAEVNVDMNFTKSEI

-339 KTKVPEGKDAGGS
+339 KKQAPENKGVGAN

-377 GEIKKIKA
+377 GQITKIKA
-385 AVIIREKKIITP
+385 AVIIREMKSVSP
-397 EGLVT
+397 EGTVT
-402 FEKFSDEKLLEI
+402 FEKFSDEKLVEI

-423 FDEVRGDSV
+423 FDETRGDSV
-432 TVTSSPFVDILE
+432 TVTSSPFVDALE
-444 ADVVPWYENESIK
+444 AEIVPWYENESIK

-486 PAGYTSGPGAMA
+486 PAGYTSGVGSVALDEE
-498 ADDIDD
+498 DDV
-504 ADEKIEVQEGESL
+504 DEKIEVQEGESL
-517 EDIKAKLKPKKSAIS
+517 EDIKAKLKPKKSSIS

-539 NTYDDKVAIIRM
+539 NTYDDKVAVIRM

-563 FRNMMSQNAKSDED
+563 F
-577 KG
+577 KGMIEKDS

>member
-10 LAGLNQGT
+10 LSGLSQNT

-24 SSSISNVRKMTSDP
+24 SSSISNVRKITSDP
-38 AVQKSVPLIFGV
+38 AVQKSIPLIFGV

-76 ESEKANVIQT
+76 ESEKAAVIQT
-86 LKQNGVDVSLNPST
+86 LKQNGVDVSLNPTT
-100 GEVIVPVK
+100 GEVIVPVAE
-108 DYHESRMLLAGEGLP
+108 YHESRMLLAGEGLP
-123 SSVPDGYDTLGDMPM
+123 SSVPNGYDTLGDMPM
-138 GTSRSVEAI
+138 GTSRSVEAV

-153 EAELARSVN
+153 EAELSRSIN

-184 EIALPSA
+184 EIAHPSA
-191 SVFVK
+191 SIFVK

-237 SKPSSDVASSAS
+237 SKPSSDSSATAS

-254 QTMRLGEIYRSR
+254 QTMRLGEIYRNR

-280 KAEINVDMNFTKREI
+280 KAEVNVDMNFTKSEI

-339 KTKVPEGKDAGGS
+339 KKEAPENKSVGAN

-377 GEIKKIKA
+377 GQITKIKA
-385 AVIIREKKIITP
+385 AVIIREMKSVSP
-397 EGLVT
+397 EGTVT
-402 FEKFSDEKLLEI
+402 FEKFSDEKLVEI

-423 FDEVRGDSV
+423 FDQARGDSV
-432 TVTSSPFVDILE
+432 TVTSSPFVDALE
-444 ADVVPWYENESIK
+444 AEIVPWYENESIK

-486 PAGYTSGPGAMA
+486 PAGYTSGVGSVALDE
-498 ADDIDD
+498 DDDV
-504 ADEKIEVQEGESL
+504 DEKIEVQEGESL
-517 EDIKAKLKPKKSAIS
+517 EDIKAKLKPKKSSIS

-539 NTYDDKVAIIRM
+539 NTYDDKVAVIRM

-563 FRNMMSQNAKSDED
+563 FKSMIEKDS
-577 KG
+577 

>member
-10 LAGLNQGT
+10 LSGLSQNT

-24 SSSISNVRKMTSDP
+24 SSSISNVRKITSDP
-38 AVQKSVPLIFGV
+38 AVQKSIPLIFGV

-76 ESEKANVIQT
+76 ESEKAAVIQT
-86 LKQNGVDVSLNPST
+86 LKQNGVDVSLNPTT
-100 GEVIVPVK
+100 GEVIVPVAE
-108 DYHESRMLLAGEGLP
+108 YHESRMLLAGEGLP
-123 SSVPDGYDTLGDMPM
+123 SSVPNGYDTLGDMPM
-138 GTSRSVEAI
+138 GTSRSVEAV

-153 EAELARSVN
+153 EAELSRSIN
-162 HISGI
+162 HISGV

-191 SVFVK
+191 SIFVK

-237 SKPSSDVASSAS
+237 SKPSGDGSATAS

-280 KAEINVDMNFTKREI
+280 KAEVNVDMNFTKSEI

-339 KTKVPEGKDAGGS
+339 KKEAPENKGVGAN

-377 GEIKKIKA
+377 GQITKIKA
-385 AVIIREKKIITP
+385 AVIIREMKTVSP
-397 EGLVT
+397 EGTVT

-423 FDEVRGDSV
+423 FDEARGDSV
-432 TVTSSPFVDILE
+432 TVTSSPFVDALE
-444 ADVVPWYENESIK
+444 AEIVPWYENESIK
-457 ELAQQLA
+457 ELVQQLA

-486 PAGYTSGPGAMA
+486 PAGYTSGVGSVALDEE
-498 ADDIDD
+498 DDV
-504 ADEKIEVQEGESL
+504 DEKIEVQEGESL
-517 EDIKAKLKPKKSAIS
+517 EDIKAKLKPKKSSIS

-539 NTYDDKVAIIRM
+539 NTYDDKVAVIRM

-563 FRNMMSQNAKSDED
+563 F
-577 KG
+577 KGMIEKDS

>member
-10 LAGLNQGT
+10 LSGLSQNT

-24 SSSISNVRKMTSDP
+24 SSSISNVRKITSDP
-38 AVQKSVPLIFGV
+38 AVQKSIPLIFGV

-76 ESEKANVIQT
+76 ESEKAAVIQT
-86 LKQNGVDVSLNPST
+86 LKQNGVDVSLNPTT
-100 GEVIVPVK
+100 GEVIVPVAE
-108 DYHESRMLLAGEGLP
+108 YHESRMLLAGEGLP
-123 SSVPDGYDTLGDMPM
+123 SSVPNGYDTLGDMPM
-138 GTSRSVEAI
+138 GTSRSVEAV

-153 EAELARSVN
+153 EAELSRSIN
-162 HISGI
+162 HISGV

-191 SVFVK
+191 SIFVK

-237 SKPSSDVASSAS
+237 SKPSGDGSATAS

-280 KAEINVDMNFTKREI
+280 KAEVNVDMNFTKSEI

-339 KTKVPEGKDAGGS
+339 KKEAPENKGVGAN

-377 GEIKKIKA
+377 GQITKIKA
-385 AVIIREKKIITP
+385 AVIIREMKTVSP
-397 EGLVT
+397 EGTVT
-402 FEKFSDEKLLEI
+402 FEKFSDEKLVEI

-423 FDEVRGDSV
+423 FDETRGDSV
-432 TVTSSPFVDILE
+432 TVTSSPFVDALE
-444 ADVVPWYENESIK
+444 AEIVPWYENESIK

-486 PAGYTSGPGAMA
+486 PAGYTSGVGSVALDEE
-498 ADDIDD
+498 DDV
-504 ADEKIEVQEGESL
+504 DEKIEVQEGESL
-517 EDIKAKLKPKKSAIS
+517 EDIKAKLKPKKSSIS

-539 NTYDDKVAIIRM
+539 NTYDDKVAVIRM

-563 FRNMMSQNAKSDED
+563 F
-577 KG
+577 KGMIEKDS

>member
-10 LAGLNQGT
+10 LAGLDQGT
-18 GIVSRI
+18 GIMSRVS
-24 SSSISNVRKMTSDP
+24 STFSNVRRMSADP
-38 AVQKSVPLIFGV
+38 AVQKSIPLVFGV

-56 LIVFFT
+56 IIVFFT
-62 MQKSDMTTLFASLP
+62 MQKPNMTTLFASLP
-76 ESEKANVIQT
+76 ESEKSAVIQT

-100 GEVIVPVK
+100 GEVVVTL
-108 DYHESRMLLAGEGLP
+108 DAYHQARMLLAAEGLP
-123 SSVPDGYDTLGDMPM
+123 ASVPDGYQSLGDMPM

-162 HISGI
+162 FISGI

-184 EIALPSA
+184 ELALPSA

-210 IVHLVASSVPNLPSE
+210 IVHLVASSVPNLPAE

-237 SKPSSDVASSAS
+237 SKPSSDVGSTVS

-266 IISLLTPIVGAGNL
+266 VISLLTPMVGAGNL
-280 KAEINVDMNFTKREI
+280 KAEINVDMNFTKSQ
-295 TEESVDPKGNA
+295 TTTESVDPKGNA

-339 KTKVPEGKDAGGS
+339 KQTVPDAQNAGNN

-367 RKVETTTAQY
+367 KKIETTTAQY
-377 GEIKKIKA
+377 GQISKIKA
-385 AVIIREKKIITP
+385 AVIIREKKIIAEDGT
-397 EGLVT
+397 GS
-402 FEKFSDEKLLEI
+402 FEKLTDKQLLEI

-423 FDEVRGDSV
+423 FDKARGDSV
-432 TVTSSPFVDILE
+432 TVTSSPFVDIME
-444 ADVVPWYENESIK
+444 KEIAPWYESSAVK
-457 ELAQQLA
+457 DLAQQLA

-486 PAGYTSGPGAMA
+486 PSGFAPGAGSIA
-498 ADDIDD
+498 DIDED
-504 ADEKIEVQEGESL
+504 DDDKVEVSEGESL
-517 EDIKAKLKPKKSAIS
+517 EDIKAKLKPKKTAIS

-539 NTYDDKVAIIRM
+539 NTYDDKVAVIRM

-563 FRNMMSQNAKSDED
+563 FKRMMEKDN
-577 KG
+577 

>member
-10 LAGLNQGT
+10 IAGINQGT
-18 GIVSRI
+18 GIISRI

-62 MQKSDMTTLFASLP
+62 MQKADMTTLFASLP
-76 ESEKANVIQT
+76 ESEKSVVIQT
-86 LKQNGVDVSLNPST
+86 LKQNGVNVSLNPST
-100 GEVIVPVK
+100 GEVTVPLE
-108 DYHESRMLLAGEGLP
+108 DYHNSRMLLAAEGLP
-123 SSVPDGYDTLGDMPM
+123 SSVPDGYDNLSDMPM

-147 KIKQSL
+147 RIKQSL
-153 EAELARSVN
+153 EAELSRSIN
-162 HISGI
+162 FISGI

-196 LSNGRSLGRQQVQS
+196 LSSGRSLGRQQIQS
-210 IVHLVASSVPNLPSE
+210 IVHLVASSVPNLPSQ

-237 SKPSSDVASSAS
+237 SKPSSDAAGTASS
-249 NEQMS
+249 EQMS
-254 QTMRLGEIYRSR
+254 QTMRLGEIYKSR
-266 IISLLTPIVGAGNL
+266 VISLLTPIVGAGNL
-280 KAEINVDMNFTKREI
+280 KAEINVDMNFTKSEI

-339 KTKVPEGKDAGGS
+339 KKEAPEGAGAGTN

-377 GEIKKIKA
+377 GVIKKIKA
-385 AVIIREKKIITP
+385 AVIIREKKVLTA
-397 EGLVT
+397 EGTYT
-402 FEKFSDEKLLEI
+402 FETLSKEKLIEI

-423 FDEVRGDSV
+423 FDEARGDSV
-432 TVTSSPFVDILE
+432 TVTSSPFVDMLE
-444 ADVVPWYENESIK
+444 ADIEPWYENNSIK
-457 ELAQQLA
+457 EMLQQFA
-464 TVLILAIVI
+464 TILILAIVI
-473 FGALHPLLKRVLV
+473 FGALHPLLKRVVV
-486 PAGYTSGPGAMA
+486 PAGFSSGVGSMA
-498 ADDIDD
+498 GDEIDVD
-504 ADEKIEVQEGESL
+504 DEKIEVQEGESL

-539 NTYDDKVAIIRM
+539 NTYDDKVAVIRM

-563 FRNMMSQNAKSDED
+563 FKGMMGNDARDS
-577 KG
+577 

>member
-10 LAGLNQGT
+10 LSGLSQNT

-24 SSSISNVRKMTSDP
+24 STSFSNVRKITSDP
-38 AVQKSVPLIFGV
+38 AVQKSIPLIFGV

-76 ESEKANVIQT
+76 ESEKAAVIQT
-86 LKQNGVDVSLNPST
+86 LKQNGVDVSLNPTT
-100 GEVIVPVK
+100 GEVIVPVA

-123 SSVPDGYDTLGDMPM
+123 SSVPNGYDTLGDMPM
-138 GTSRSVEAI
+138 GTSRSVEAV

-153 EAELARSVN
+153 EAELSRSIN
-162 HISGI
+162 HISGV

-237 SKPSSDVASSAS
+237 SKPSSDRSTSAS
-249 NEQMS
+249 DEQMS

-280 KAEINVDMNFTKREI
+280 KAEVNVDMNFTKREI

-306 LRSEQTSLDESANP
+306 LRSEQTSLDESVNP

-339 KTKVPEGKDAGGS
+339 KTETPESKGVGGN
-352 LKQRSQTSVKNYEVS
+352 LNQRSQTSVKNYEVS

-377 GEIKKIKA
+377 GEITKIKA
-385 AVIIREKKIITP
+385 AVIIREMKTVSP
-397 EGLVT
+397 EGTAT
-402 FEKFSDEKLLEI
+402 FEKFSDEKLSEI

-423 FDEVRGDSV
+423 FDEARGDSV
-432 TVTSSPFVDILE
+432 TVTSSPFVDALE
-444 ADVVPWYENESIK
+444 LEVAPWYENESIK

-464 TVLILAIVI
+464 TVLILAIVV

-486 PAGYTSGPGAMA
+486 PAGSTAGVGSMA
-498 ADDIDD
+498 LDEEDD

-517 EDIKAKLKPKKSAIS
+517 EDIKAKLKPKKSSIS

-539 NTYDDKVAIIRM
+539 NTYDDKVAVIRM

-563 FRNMMSQNAKSDED
+563 FKSMID
-577 KG
+577 KDS

>member
-10 LAGLNQGT
+10 LSGLSQNT

-24 SSSISNVRKMTSDP
+24 STSFSNVRKITSDP
-38 AVQKSVPLIFGV
+38 AVQKSIPLIFGV

-76 ESEKANVIQT
+76 ESEKAAVIQT
-86 LKQNGVDVSLNPST
+86 LKQNGVDVSLNPTT
-100 GEVIVPVK
+100 GEVIVPVA

-123 SSVPDGYDTLGDMPM
+123 SSVPNGYDTLGDMPM
-138 GTSRSVEAI
+138 GTSRSVEAV

-153 EAELARSVN
+153 EAELSRSIN
-162 HISGI
+162 HISGV

-237 SKPSSDVASSAS
+237 SKPSSDRSTSAS
-249 NEQMS
+249 DEQMS

-280 KAEINVDMNFTKREI
+280 KAEVNVDMNFTKREI

-306 LRSEQTSLDESANP
+306 LRSEQTSLDESVNP

-339 KTKVPEGKDAGGS
+339 KTETPESKGVGGN
-352 LKQRSQTSVKNYEVS
+352 LNQRSQTSVKNYEVS

-377 GEIKKIKA
+377 GEITKIKA
-385 AVIIREKKIITP
+385 AVIIREMKTVSP
-397 EGLVT
+397 EGTVS
-402 FEKFSDEKLLEI
+402 FEKFSDEKISEI

-423 FDEVRGDSV
+423 FDEARGDSV
-432 TVTSSPFVDILE
+432 TVTSSPFVDALE
-444 ADVVPWYENESIK
+444 LEVAPWYENESIK

-486 PAGYTSGPGAMA
+486 PAGYTAGVGSIAL
-498 ADDIDD
+498 DEQDD

-517 EDIKAKLKPKKSAIS
+517 EDIKAKLKPKKSSIS

-539 NTYDDKVAIIRM
+539 NTYDDKVAVIRM

-563 FRNMMSQNAKSDED
+563 FKSMID
-577 KG
+577 KDS

>member
-10 LAGLNQGT
+10 LAGINQGT

-38 AVQKSVPLIFGV
+38 AVQKSIPLIFGV

-237 SKPSSDVASSAS
+237 SKPSNDVATSAS

-339 KTKVPEGKDAGGS
+339 KTKVPEGKDAGGN

-385 AVIIREKKIITP
+385 AVIIREKKIVTP

-539 NTYDDKVAIIRM
+539 NTYDDKVAVIRM

-563 FRNMMSQNAKSDED
+563 FKGMMEQDS
-577 KG
+577 

>member
-10 LAGLNQGT
+10 IAGINQGT
-18 GIVSRI
+18 GIISRI

-62 MQKSDMTTLFASLP
+62 MQKADMTTLFASLP
-76 ESEKANVIQT
+76 ESEKSVVIQT
-86 LKQNGVDVSLNPST
+86 LKQNGVNVSLNPST
-100 GEVIVPVK
+100 GEVTVPLE
-108 DYHESRMLLAGEGLP
+108 DYHNSRMLLAAEGLP
-123 SSVPDGYDTLGDMPM
+123 SSVPDGYDNLSDMPM

-147 KIKQSL
+147 RIKQSL
-153 EAELARSVN
+153 EAELSRSIN
-162 HISGI
+162 FISGI

-196 LSNGRSLGRQQVQS
+196 LSNGRSLGRQQIQS

-237 SKPSSDVASSAS
+237 SKPSGDAAGTAS

-254 QTMRLGEIYRSR
+254 QTMRLGEIYKSR
-266 IISLLTPIVGAGNL
+266 VISLLTPIVGAGNL
-280 KAEINVDMNFTKREI
+280 KAEINVDMNFTKSEI

-306 LRSEQTSLDESANP
+306 LRSEQTSLDESAKP

-339 KTKVPEGKDAGGS
+339 NKEAPEGKGAGKN
-352 LKQRSQTSVKNYEVS
+352 LQQRSQTSVKNYEVS

-377 GEIKKIKA
+377 GVIKKIKA
-385 AVIIREKKIITP
+385 AVIIREKKVLTA
-397 EGLVT
+397 EGTYT
-402 FEKFSDEKLLEI
+402 FETLSKEKLLEI

-423 FDEVRGDSV
+423 FDEARGDSV
-432 TVTSSPFVDILE
+432 TVTSSPFVDMLE
-444 ADVVPWYENESIK
+444 AEIEPWYENNSIK
-457 ELAQQLA
+457 EMLQQFA
-464 TVLILAIVI
+464 TILILAIVI
-473 FGALHPLLKRVLV
+473 FGALHPLLKRVMV
-486 PAGYTSGPGAMA
+486 PSSFSSGAGAMVG
-498 ADDIDD
+498 DEIDVD
-504 ADEKIEVQEGESL
+504 DEKIEVQEGESL

-539 NTYDDKVAIIRM
+539 NTYDDKVAVIRM

-563 FRNMMSQNAKSDED
+563 FKGMMGNDARDS
-577 KG
+577 

>member
-10 LAGLNQGT
+10 LSGLSQNT

-24 SSSISNVRKMTSDP
+24 SSSISNVRKITSDP
-38 AVQKSVPLIFGV
+38 AVQKSIPLIFGV

-76 ESEKANVIQT
+76 ESEKATVIQT
-86 LKQNGVDVSLNPST
+86 LKQNGVDVSLNPTT
-100 GEVIVPVK
+100 GEVIVPVAE
-108 DYHESRMLLAGEGLP
+108 YHESRMLLAGEGLP
-123 SSVPDGYDTLGDMPM
+123 SSVPNGYDTLGDMPM
-138 GTSRSVEAI
+138 GTSRSVEAV

-153 EAELARSVN
+153 EAELSRSIN
-162 HISGI
+162 HISGV

-191 SVFVK
+191 SIFVK

-237 SKPSSDVASSAS
+237 SKPSGDGSATAS

-280 KAEINVDMNFTKREI
+280 KAEVNVDMNFTKSEI

-339 KTKVPEGKDAGGS
+339 KKQAPENKGVGAN

-377 GEIKKIKA
+377 GQITKIKA
-385 AVIIREKKIITP
+385 AVIIREMKSVSP
-397 EGLVT
+397 EGTVT
-402 FEKFSDEKLLEI
+402 FEKFSDEKLVEI

-423 FDEVRGDSV
+423 FDETRGDSV
-432 TVTSSPFVDILE
+432 TVTSSPFVDALE
-444 ADVVPWYENESIK
+444 AEIVPWYENESIK

-486 PAGYTSGPGAMA
+486 PAGYTSGVGSVALDEE
-498 ADDIDD
+498 DDV
-504 ADEKIEVQEGESL
+504 DEKIEVQEGESL
-517 EDIKAKLKPKKSAIS
+517 EDIKAKLKPKKSSIS

-539 NTYDDKVAIIRM
+539 NTYDDKVAVIRM

-563 FRNMMSQNAKSDED
+563 F
-577 KG
+577 KGMIEKDS

>member
-1 MAEATTGNN
+1 MAEATTGNDI
-10 LAGLNQGT
+10 T
-18 GIVSRI
+18 GINQSTGIISRI
-24 SSSISNVRKMTSDP
+24 STSISNVRKMTSDP

-50 IVAFIG
+50 IIAFVGI
-56 LIVFFT
+56 IIFFT

-76 ESEKANVIQT
+76 ESEKALVIQT
-86 LKQNGVDVSLNPST
+86 LKQNGVSATLNPST

-123 SSVPDGYDTLGDMPM
+123 SSVPDGYDSLGDMPM

-153 EAELARSVN
+153 EAELSRSIN
-162 HISGI
+162 HISGV

-196 LSNGRSLGRQQVQS
+196 LANGRSLGRQQVQS

-237 SKPSSDVASSAS
+237 SKPSNDISAS
-249 NEQMS
+249 ISSEQMS
-254 QTMRLGEIYRSR
+254 QTMRLGEIYKSR

-280 KAEINVDMNFTKREI
+280 KAEINVDMNFTQREI

-306 LRSEQTSLDESANP
+306 LRSEQSSLDESASP

-339 KTKVPEGKDAGGS
+339 KTQVPEGKEVGKS

-367 RKVETTTAQY
+367 RKVETTKAQY

-385 AVIIREKKIITP
+385 AVIIREKKIISP
-397 EGLVT
+397 EGVIT
-402 FEKFSDEKLLEI
+402 YEKFSDEKLAEI

-423 FDEVRGDSV
+423 FDEARGDSV

-444 ADVVPWYENESIK
+444 AEEAPWYENESVQ

-486 PAGYTSGPGAMA
+486 PAGYSSGLGAMA
-498 ADDIDD
+498 SDEEEDMDD
-504 ADEKIEVQEGESL
+504 KIEVQEGESL
-517 EDIKAKLKPKKSAIS
+517 EDIKAKLKPKKAAIS

-539 NTYDDKVAIIRM
+539 NTYDDKVAVIRM

-563 FRNMMSQNAKSDED
+563 FKNMMEKE
-577 KG
+577 

>member
-1 MAEATTGNN
+1 MAEATTGNE
-10 LAGLNQGT
+10 LTGTNQNT
-18 GIVSRI
+18 NIISRI
-24 SSSISNVRKMTSDP
+24 STSISNVRKMTSDP
-38 AVQKSVPLIFGV
+38 AVQKSIPLIFGV
-50 IVAFIG
+50 IVAFVG

-76 ESEKANVIQT
+76 ESEKALVVQT
-86 LKQNGVDVSLNPST
+86 LKQNGVNASLNPST

-123 SSVPDGYDTLGDMPM
+123 SSVPDGYDSLGDMPM

-153 EAELARSVN
+153 ETELARSIN
-162 HISGI
+162 HISGV

-196 LSNGRSLGRQQVQS
+196 LANGRSLGRQQVQS
-210 IVHLVASSVPNLPSE
+210 IVHLVASSVPNLPAE

-237 SKPSSDVASSAS
+237 SKPSNDLSAS
-249 NEQMS
+249 ISSEQMS
-254 QTMRLGEIYRSR
+254 QTIRLGEIYKSR

-280 KAEINVDMNFTKREI
+280 KAEINVDMNFTQREI

-306 LRSEQTSLDESANP
+306 LRSEQNSLDESANP

-339 KTKVPEGKDAGGS
+339 KTQVPEGKEVGGS

-367 RKVETTTAQY
+367 RKVETTKAQY

-385 AVIIREKKIITP
+385 AVIIREKKTINP
-397 EGLVT
+397 EGVIS
-402 FEKFSDEKLLEI
+402 FEKLSDDKLLEI

-423 FDEVRGDSV
+423 FDEARGDSV

-444 ADVVPWYENESIK
+444 ADEAPWYENESVQ
-457 ELAQQLA
+457 ELLQQLA

-486 PAGYTSGPGAMA
+486 PAGYTSGPSAMA
-498 ADDIDD
+498 SDDDD
-504 ADEKIEVQEGESL
+504 EVDDKIEVQEGESL
-517 EDIKAKLKPKKSAIS
+517 EDIKAKLKPKKAAIS

-539 NTYDDKVAIIRM
+539 NTYDDKVAVIRM

-563 FRNMMSQNAKSDED
+563 FKNMMEKE
-577 KG
+577 

>member
-10 LAGLNQGT
+10 IAGINQGT
-18 GIVSRI
+18 GIISRI

-62 MQKSDMTTLFASLP
+62 MQKADMTTLFASLP
-76 ESEKANVIQT
+76 ESEKSVVIQT
-86 LKQNGVDVSLNPST
+86 LKQNGVNVSLNPST
-100 GEVIVPVK
+100 GEVTVPLE
-108 DYHESRMLLAGEGLP
+108 DYHNSRMLLAAEGLP
-123 SSVPDGYDTLGDMPM
+123 SSVPDGYDNLSDMPM

-147 KIKQSL
+147 RIKQSL
-153 EAELARSVN
+153 EAELSRSIN
-162 HISGI
+162 FISGI

-196 LSNGRSLGRQQVQS
+196 LSSGRSLGRQQIQS

-237 SKPSSDVASSAS
+237 SKPSSDAASTASS
-249 NEQMS
+249 EQMS
-254 QTMRLGEIYRSR
+254 QTMRLGEIYKSR
-266 IISLLTPIVGAGNL
+266 VISLLTPIVGAGNL
-280 KAEINVDMNFTKREI
+280 KAEINVDMNFTKSEI

-306 LRSEQTSLDESANP
+306 LRSEQSSLDESANP

-339 KTKVPEGKDAGGS
+339 KKEAPESAGAGTN

-377 GEIKKIKA
+377 GVIKKIKA
-385 AVIIREKKIITP
+385 AVIIREKKVLTA
-397 EGLVT
+397 EGTYT
-402 FEKFSDEKLLEI
+402 FETLSKEKLIEI

-423 FDEVRGDSV
+423 FDEARGDSV

-444 ADVVPWYENESIK
+444 ADIEPWYENNSIK
-457 ELAQQLA
+457 EMLQQFA
-464 TVLILAIVI
+464 TILILAIVI
-473 FGALHPLLKRVLV
+473 FGALHPLLKRVMV
-486 PAGYTSGPGAMA
+486 PASFSSGGGTMA
-498 ADDIDD
+498 GDEIDID
-504 ADEKIEVQEGESL
+504 DEKIEVQEGESL

-539 NTYDDKVAIIRM
+539 NTYDDKVAVIRM

-563 FRNMMSQNAKSDED
+563 FKGMMGNDARDS
-577 KG
+577 

>member
-10 LAGLNQGT
+10 LSGLSQNT

-24 SSSISNVRKMTSDP
+24 SSSISNVRKITSDP
-38 AVQKSVPLIFGV
+38 AVQKSIPLIFGV

-76 ESEKANVIQT
+76 ESEKAAVIQT
-86 LKQNGVDVSLNPST
+86 LKQNGVDVSLNPTT
-100 GEVIVPVK
+100 GEVIVPVAE
-108 DYHESRMLLAGEGLP
+108 YHESRMLLAGEGLP
-123 SSVPDGYDTLGDMPM
+123 SSVPNGYDTLGDMPM
-138 GTSRSVEAI
+138 GTSRSVEAV

-153 EAELARSVN
+153 EAELSRSIN
-162 HISGI
+162 HISGV

-191 SVFVK
+191 SIFVK

-237 SKPSSDVASSAS
+237 SKPSSDGSATAS

-280 KAEINVDMNFTKREI
+280 KAEVNVDMNFTKSEI

-339 KTKVPEGKDAGGS
+339 KKQAPENKGVGAN

-377 GEIKKIKA
+377 GQITKIKA
-385 AVIIREKKIITP
+385 AVIIREMKSVSP
-397 EGLVT
+397 EGTVT
-402 FEKFSDEKLLEI
+402 FEKFSDEKLVEI

-423 FDEVRGDSV
+423 FDETRGDSV
-432 TVTSSPFVDILE
+432 TVTSSPFVDALE
-444 ADVVPWYENESIK
+444 AEIVPWYENESIK

-486 PAGYTSGPGAMA
+486 PAGYTSGVGSVALDEE
-498 ADDIDD
+498 DDV
-504 ADEKIEVQEGESL
+504 DEKIEVQEGESL
-517 EDIKAKLKPKKSAIS
+517 EDIKAKLKPKKSSIS

-539 NTYDDKVAIIRM
+539 NTYDDKVAVIRM

-563 FRNMMSQNAKSDED
+563 F
-577 KG
+577 KGMIEKDS

>member
-10 LAGLNQGT
+10 IAGINQGT
-18 GIVSRI
+18 GIISRI

-62 MQKSDMTTLFASLP
+62 MQKADMTTLFASLP
-76 ESEKANVIQT
+76 ESEKSVVIQT
-86 LKQNGVDVSLNPST
+86 LKQNGVNVSLNPST
-100 GEVIVPVK
+100 GEVTVPLE
-108 DYHESRMLLAGEGLP
+108 DYHNSRMLLAAEGLP
-123 SSVPDGYDTLGDMPM
+123 SSVPDGYDNLSDMPM

-147 KIKQSL
+147 RIKQSL
-153 EAELARSVN
+153 EAELSRSIN
-162 HISGI
+162 FISGI

-196 LSNGRSLGRQQVQS
+196 LSSGRSLGRQQIQS
-210 IVHLVASSVPNLPSE
+210 IVHLVASSVPNLPSQ

-237 SKPSSDVASSAS
+237 SKPSSDAAGTASS
-249 NEQMS
+249 EQMS
-254 QTMRLGEIYRSR
+254 QTMRLGEIYKSR
-266 IISLLTPIVGAGNL
+266 VISLLTPIVGAGNL
-280 KAEINVDMNFTKREI
+280 KAEINVDMNFTKSEI

-339 KTKVPEGKDAGGS
+339 KKEAPESAGAGTN

-377 GEIKKIKA
+377 GVIKKIKA
-385 AVIIREKKIITP
+385 AVIIREKKVLTA
-397 EGLVT
+397 EGTYT
-402 FEKFSDEKLLEI
+402 FETLSKEKLIEI

-423 FDEVRGDSV
+423 FDEARGDSV

-444 ADVVPWYENESIK
+444 ADIEPWYENNSIK
-457 ELAQQLA
+457 EMLQQFA
-464 TVLILAIVI
+464 TILILAIVI
-473 FGALHPLLKRVLV
+473 FGALHPLLKRVMV
-486 PAGYTSGPGAMA
+486 PASFSSGGGTMA
-498 ADDIDD
+498 GDEIDID
-504 ADEKIEVQEGESL
+504 DEKIEVQEGESL

-539 NTYDDKVAIIRM
+539 NTYDDKVAVIRM

-563 FRNMMSQNAKSDED
+563 FKGMMGNDARDS
-577 KG
+577 